1 MNVEKNGSALSR
13 FQHWYKSMCN
23 DDWEHTYG
31 VCITNIDNPGWSL
44 KIELIDTPIYEK
56 KFKDLKVQRDD
67 ESDWII
73 CSVFDGVF
81 QGYGGPLN
89 LEELIDI
96 FLVWANE

>member
-56 KFKDLKVQRDD
+56 KF
-67 ESDWII
+67 
-73 CSVFDGVF
+73 
-81 QGYGGPLN
+81 
-89 LEELIDI
+89 
-96 FLVWANE
+96 